1 MRTKTYPL
9 LYGII
14 GALLVCFA
22 ASPLAA
28 QRDNNYYAY
37 NPRYVPVKNGW
48 ALDSIIGFTG
58 AGGTGNRAYYKH
70 DAAGRLIEEQMYTPY
85 LGVTGLVFNQFEFDD
100 TGNETSITYNWDAGT
115 SAWIPNS
122 KIVDSYHHPINPN
135 FPTGQAYY
143 SWNGTGWVGMQKN
156 ETEYDNS
163 GDQTL
168 YTSYTWT
175 ENGWVPSMKSES
187 VQGETVSSS
196 WNQTTQSWEVYGKF
210 RWTTTQNEPEGFVT
224 EQGEQWTTEN
234 PVWTPMYR
242 YYYQYD
248 VDNNATR
255 TIKTTYDSSL
265 GWVVTSSQ
273 VATYD
278 GPNRPTFLLD
288 SATFLTGVLDAYSKK
303 IMAYD
308 ANGNV
313 TQEEA
318 YVNQGGAWKG
328 LKKALTTFD
337 DNNKVISYEEY
348 TWDDLQSTWSGSTK
362 YKQTYNSDGL
372 TDTLTYYSWPYYEPY
387 EWTIRSRE
395 THFYNSAKLDTLIKS
410 EILDSSNEK
419 WIPANLKGSVYD
431 ESFNRVTSYMKTWNT
446 SSGKWIEME
455 RDSARYDE
463 YNNLVYEV
471 NYEANNKY
479 KLERKNFHYY
489 YYSRLNTGLE
499 NIKEATN
506 ESLMRCWT
514 EKGRL
519 HLTNNQGDEFVRIYA
534 LDGRLVVDK
543 RLNQEVASFEL
554 PQGVYL
560 VTFGSERIKVLVP

>member
-1 MRTKTYPL
+1 
-9 LYGII
+9 
-14 GALLVCFA
+14 
-22 ASPLAA
+22 
-28 QRDNNYYAY
+28 
-37 NPRYVPVKNGW
+37 
-48 ALDSIIGFTG
+48 
-58 AGGTGNRAYYKH
+58 
-70 DAAGRLIEEQMYTPY
+70 
-85 LGVTGLVFNQFEFDD
+85 
-100 TGNETSITYNWDAGT
+100 
-115 SAWIPNS
+115 
-122 KIVDSYHHPINPN
+122 
-135 FPTGQAYY
+135 
-143 SWNGTGWVGMQKN
+143 
-156 ETEYDNS
+156 
-163 GDQTL
+163 
-168 YTSYTWT
+168 
-175 ENGWVPSMKSES
+175 
-187 VQGETVSSS
+187 
-196 WNQTTQSWEVYGKF
+196 VYGKF
-210 RWTTTQNEPEGFVT
+210 RWTTTQNMPEGFVT

-248 VDNNATR
+248 TDNNRTR
-255 TIKTTYDSSL
+255 TIQTSYDSSL

-278 GPNRPTFLLD
+278 GPNRPTFQLD
-288 SATFLTGVLDAYSKK
+288 STTFMTGVLDAYTKK

-313 TQEEA
+313 IQNER
-318 YVNQGGAWKG
+318 YLYQGGAWKG
-328 LKKALTTFD
+328 LEKKFTTFD
-337 DNNKVISYEEY
+337 DNNKVTSYEEY

-362 YKQTYNSDGL
+362 YDQTYNSDGL
-372 TDTLTYYSWPYYEPY
+372 TDTVTYYSWPYYEPY

-471 NYEANNKY
+471 NYEANSKY